1 MARVLALLCAAVLA
15 TALSA
20 SAAAA
25 VRAAPE
31 PVPSLTP
38 AKTATL
44 WRQLVSKR
52 GRHRFA
58 TAACSPARIVF
69 YAPTDWMR
77 LATRLAAN
85 PSPCAQYYVGVPPL
99 ANDKTVLR
107 AGFAS
112 QIRALGPNFHALA
125 EMSVTGWTA
134 WVASTGAGWYAA
146 GVEARR
152 RMAAAG
158 FDVAAGDTWS
168 LNELS
173 TAVRAGTGNARAN
186 MRAFLNGLHDGDAGP
201 AARGVVFTAG
211 IAQTTGDLSVYQS
224 RLQEWYEDSAFWTDV
239 ARATSDWSQEVY
251 GDVRAYAAPGET
263 RDARRDALNE
273 YLQHPTALA
282 AAAPAAGAAARS
294 LVASTSAPLA
304 NAAWRYDAAFGWTD
318 VPLDL
323 MQDYVS
329 AQTYALRTA
338 AAGRFGFAWSPR
350 NLTGA
355 TDFEAQTDALLVRL
369 AAAIADSDESPA
381 EACGTSWCTRELAG
395 ASLTPAWRSFAT
407 WRPPQLAF
415 ASPPQQLAP
424 GATSAPVT
432 VELRTSTGTAYTA
445 GLPVAVE
452 LAAGSATAELAP
464 AATGPWS
471 RTLTLTI
478 PSGMT
483 AVTAY
488 VRDATPGAFELTA
501 SAAGKTA
508 GTQAVTVISSE
519 PAPPAPPA
527 PPPPSGGGG
536 GGGAAPD
543 LVVAA
548 EAAPAAPAIG
558 VPLAYTVQ
566 VRNRAG
572 QASRVLLTARL
583 PEQVELVAIE
593 TNRGR
598 CSPAGQ
604 TVACELDYLAGDLVA
619 TVRLHTV
626 VRRAGTLAFGAAT
639 IAEPADA
646 EPGND
651 VAELTTTVAEP
662 PQLVATAPNL
672 APALRLV
679 RARRVVRLAGV
690 ATVRVR
696 FTVSEPAALEARL
709 TPRTSSRP
717 LTLLRATTL
726 AGARTTAARTLVQAS
741 AARAGS
747 YEIVARVAS
756 AKLVRGRAYALRLA
770 ARDAGGKSTTLV
782 VRLVG

>member
-282 AAAPAAGAAARS
+282 AAAPAAGA
-294 LVASTSAPLA
+294 
-304 NAAWRYDAAFGWTD
+304 
-318 VPLDL
+318 
-323 MQDYVS
+323 
-329 AQTYALRTA
+329 
-338 AAGRFGFAWSPR
+338 
-350 NLTGA
+350 
-355 TDFEAQTDALLVRL
+355 
-369 AAAIADSDESPA
+369 
-381 EACGTSWCTRELAG
+381 
-395 ASLTPAWRSFAT
+395 
-407 WRPPQLAF
+407 
-415 ASPPQQLAP
+415 
-424 GATSAPVT
+424 
-432 VELRTSTGTAYTA
+432 
-445 GLPVAVE
+445 
-452 LAAGSATAELAP
+452 
-464 AATGPWS
+464 
-471 RTLTLTI
+471 
-478 PSGMT
+478 
-483 AVTAY
+483 
-488 VRDATPGAFELTA
+488 
-501 SAAGKTA
+501 
-508 GTQAVTVISSE
+508 
-519 PAPPAPPA
+519 
-527 PPPPSGGGG
+527 
-536 GGGAAPD
+536 
-543 LVVAA
+543 
-548 EAAPAAPAIG
+548 
-558 VPLAYTVQ
+558 VQ

-726 AGARTTAARTLVQAS
+726 AGARTTAARTLVQAA